1 MHLLRGLFYSIC
13 FGLFASQWLPQAS
26 AVPMVFTL
34 DDTQSQITLSGMMF
48 GSVFTAQGPNSLTAN
63 YSGTINAD
71 VTGTTIQFTGGSLIA
86 AETNGIWQPE
96 PGGDLGS
103 APADYGATNNAL
115 LGIGI
120 TGVPGNFALRNLL
133 LDLTSPQLPTT
144 NTAFDGS
151 ALTLTC
157 VTNTA
162 SLDYYY
168 ASAATTTNSGTAFLN
183 GSSTNSISTGT
194 SVSTNSG
201 TITLTLQINV
211 KFTNT
216 LLGIP
221 RALVDNLSGEL
232 VATAALPTPPA
243 PPIIT
248 SIVKTP
254 PNVAITTENTT
265 AQSVLLVSTN
275 LTVWSPA
282 SAVISTNNSGM
293 IVFTTPINA
302 INSFYRL
309 LQ

>member
-1 MHLLRGLFYSIC
+1 MRILRGLFYSIC
-13 FGLFASQWLPQAS
+13 FALFASHWLPQAS
-26 AVPMVFTL
+26 AVPVVFTL
-34 DDTQSQITLSGMMF
+34 DSTQSQLALSGMVF
-48 GSVFTAQGPNSLTAN
+48 GNAFTPQGPNSLTAN

-71 VTGTTIQFTGGSLIA
+71 LTGTTIQFTGGSLIA
-86 AETNGIWQPE
+86 AQTNGIWQPE
-96 PGGDLGS
+96 PGGVMGS

-133 LDLTSPQLPTT
+133 LDLTSAQLPTT
-144 NTAFDGS
+144 NATFDGS
-151 ALTLTC
+151 ALTFTC
-157 VTNTA
+157 ITNTA
-162 SLDYYY
+162 SVDYYY
-168 ASAATTTNSGTAFLN
+168 ASASTTTNSGTALLN
-183 GSSTNSISTGT
+183 GYSTNSISTGT

-201 TITLTLQINV
+201 TITLILQINAT
-211 KFTNT
+211 FTNT

-221 RALVDNLSGEL
+221 RALVANLSGQL

-254 PNVAITTENTT
+254 PNVVITTENTT

-275 LTVWSPA
+275 LTVWSPT

>member
-1 MHLLRGLFYSIC
+1 MRILRSLFYTVC
-13 FGLFASQWLPQAS
+13 FGLFAAHWLPQVS
-26 AVPMVFTL
+26 AEPLVFTL
-34 DDTQSQITLSGMMF
+34 DSTQSQITLSGMVF
-48 GSVFTAQGPNSLTAN
+48 GSVFTPQGSNSLTAN

-71 VTGTTIQFTGGSLIA
+71 LTGTSIQFTGGSLVA
-86 AETNGIWQPE
+86 AETNGIWQPA
-96 PGGDLGS
+96 PGGAMGS

-144 NTAFDGS
+144 NATFDGS
-151 ALTLTC
+151 ALTFIC
-157 VTNTA
+157 ITNTA
-162 SLDYYY
+162 SIDYYY

-183 GSSTNSISTGT
+183 GYSTNSISTGA
-194 SVSTNSG
+194 SVSTNLG
-201 TITLTLQINV
+201 TITLILQVNAT
-211 KFTNT
+211 FTNT

-221 RALVDNLSGEL
+221 RALVANLSGQL
-232 VATAALPTPPA
+232 VATAAQPIPPA
-243 PPIIT
+243 APVIT

-254 PNVAITTENTT
+254 PNIVITTQNTT

-275 LTVWSPA
+275 LSVWA
-282 SAVISTNNSGM
+282 ATSAVISTNSSGM

>member
-1 MHLLRGLFYSIC
+1 MRILRSLFCTVY
-13 FGLFASQWLPQAS
+13 FGLFVTYWLPQAS
-26 AVPMVFTL
+26 AVPFVFTL
-34 DDTQSQITLSGMMF
+34 DSTESQITLSGLVF

-71 VTGTTIQFTGGSLIA
+71 LTGTTIQFTGGSLIA

-96 PGGDLGS
+96 PGGAMGS

-144 NTAFDGS
+144 NANFDGS
-151 ALTLTC
+151 ALTFTC

-162 SLDYYY
+162 SIDYYY
-168 ASAATTTNSGTAFLN
+168 ASAATTTNSGTAPLN
-183 GSSTNSISTGT
+183 GYSTNSISTGA

-201 TITLTLQINV
+201 TITLILQVNAT
-211 KFTNT
+211 FTNT

-221 RALVDNLSGEL
+221 RALVANLSGQL
-232 VATAALPTPPA
+232 VATATLPVPPA
-243 PPIIT
+243 PPVIT

-254 PNVAITTENTT
+254 PNIVITTENTT

-275 LTVWSPA
+275 LSVWAPT
-282 SAVISTNNSGM
+282 SAVISTNISGK